1 MRKFFLLLLLGF
13 FTISFSQSLR
23 IKLPNG
29 LTIIACR
36 RETKQLVS
44 IVAIIRG
51 GSGVEKTAGAGNL
64 LLKLMPLGT
73 RNYDKDEIAK
83 ILEDDLID
91 MQTEININYWGFYLF
106 CPTKS
111 LEQALHLLREI
122 LFYPLFDEYEFEK
135 EKKKA
140 ILESEEVSAQPFVKA
155 YACLRE
161 IIYGDTDP
169 YGRLINGTKKS
180 LEKLNIEELRF
191 LHLTYFHPQN
201 LFLSIV
207 GDVDPDATIK
217 IAEGIFGPLPKGDRI
232 SFAYPFYRPLVRPE
246 AEVIS
251 IPSPFAYL
259 LIGLPLPG
267 INHTDYPILQVIA
280 TLLGEGTSSRLA
292 RALRWR
298 MGISYEL
305 GALYPPLIG
314 KSHLLLWA
322 TIDPGRVEE
331 AREAIINELTSLENV
346 DEQELEKA
354 KNKLLGNYIIT
365 IASIKEQAFRM
376 AFFEAIGLGYQYM
389 VEFPKIIGKI
399 TLADVKRVIRRYIKG
414 NTALVLIMPS
424 S

>member
-13 FTISFSQSLR
+13 FSISFSQSLR

-91 MQTEININYWGFYLF
+91 MQTEININYWAFYLF
-106 CPTKS
+106 CPAKS

-155 YACLRE
+155 YACLRG

-232 SFAYPFYRPLVRPE
+232 SFSYPFYRPLVRPE